1 MNKECKQKQSRM
13 FNFCN
18 ISDLLTSGTQKIAW
32 WHPVFKPDFDIFSY
46 NEQLRKI
53 WRNIIN
59 KFLLYHT
66 SLIFME
72 NLFHRT
78 SSIYFWQDFNYVC
91 NRWVCYTSLVITAKL
106 QSLKNC
112 VKIFRINSELSIV
125 INKVY
130 VLQIICCNIVMVIDT
145 SINKIFKRLYSW
157 FDQVLFMS

>member
-78 SSIYFWQDFNYVC
+78 SSIYFWQDFSYVC
-91 NRWVCYTSLVITAKL
+91 NRWVCYTSL
-106 QSLKNC
+106 
-112 VKIFRINSELSIV
+112 V

-145 SINKIFKRLYSW
+145 SINKIFRRLYSW
-157 FDQVLFMS
+157 FGQVLFMS

>member
-78 SSIYFWQDFNYVC
+78 SSIYFWQDFSYVC
-91 NRWVCYTSLVITAKL
+91 NRWVCYTSL
-106 QSLKNC
+106 
-112 VKIFRINSELSIV
+112 V

-157 FDQVLFMS
+157 FG

>member
-78 SSIYFWQDFNYVC
+78 SSIYFWQDFSYVC
-91 NRWVCYTSLVITAKL
+91 NRWVCYTSL
-106 QSLKNC
+106 
-112 VKIFRINSELSIV
+112 V

-157 FDQVLFMS
+157 FGQVLFMS